1 LLKVSVLTQSL
12 YIYSMINTLKA
23 SIFIL
28 IVALTSCVTPAPMST
43 TSAAGQNMGNARN
56 WVMIMHGESCGSA
69 DDVAHNMYV
78 ENNHETAFITVTVYI
93 SWTENNQPRFE
104 NKVVSVGP
112 DSKALIGCDYR
123 NGTYLKMEIVNA
135 QFNQ

>member
-1 LLKVSVLTQSL
+1 MNRILLAVAIAASSLTACVS
-12 YIYSMINTLKA
+12 
-23 SIFIL
+23 
-28 IVALTSCVTPAPMST
+28 PAPVSG
-43 TSAAGQNMGNARN
+43 TSNVVQNSGNARN
-56 WVMIMHGESCGSA
+56 WVMIMHGESCGGA

-104 NKVVSVGP
+104 NKTLSVGP
-112 DSKALIGCDYR
+112 DSKALIGCDLR
-123 NGTYLKMEIVNA
+123 NGAYLKMEIVNA